1 MRCEEFKA
9 NMLDAMAGGAS
20 SELEHTKECA
30 ECAAELASYQETFA
44 LLDDWTAPE
53 PSAYFDTRLQ
63 ARLREEA
70 AQPVGLRAKWLRMW
84 RIPALAGAL
93 GAIAIG
99 GVNIYKSQHAAP
111 IAQNHYCAVDDVQ
124 ALDKNYDLLKDL
136 DSLDGDTSTDQPTD
150 AEL

>member
-1 MRCEEFKA
+1 VSSSAQAHASATPRAFG
-9 NMLDAMAGGAS
+9 LAGRW
-20 SELEHTKECA
+20 K
-30 ECAAELASYQETFA
+30 
-44 LLDDWTAPE
+44 APE

-93 GAIAIG
+93 GAMAIG
-99 GVNIYKSQHAAP
+99 SLSVYKGYYAIP
-111 IAQNHYCAVDDVQ
+111 AQNHECAVQDVQ
-124 ALDKNYDLLKDL
+124 ALDRNYDLLKDL